1 MINGAR
7 LASAIAFYTC
17 LPIPSAWAFDF
28 QFVSRYAPFVGVGI
42 GALLGGFDVGLAWL
56 GLPLLTRS
64 ALIVALWIG
73 ITGGLHLDGAMDA
86 ADGLAVTDPDRRL
99 QVMADS
105 VTGAFGA
112 MVAVIIILLKTV
124 ALAEIEHNRWLVLL
138 LAAGWGRWAQQIAIV
153 RYPYLK
159 PTGKGAFH
167 KQALVSV
174 WDTVPSL
181 LLLLAFSLIPIGL
194 TFFSPQSVP
203 LSKLLL
209 GLPLL
214 GLPLLGLPLLGLP
227 IALLV
232 PAWFNHQLGGHTG
245 DTYGAVV
252 EWTEAFFLVAMTILG
267 MTILGRAGV
276 SV

>member
-7 LASAIAFYTC
+7 FASAIAFYTC
-17 LPIPSAWAFDF
+17 LPIPSAWASDF
-28 QFVSRYAPFVGVGI
+28 QFVSCYAPFVGVGI
-42 GALLGGFDVGLAWL
+42 GALLGGFDVGLDWL

-64 ALIVALWIG
+64 ALIIALWIG
-73 ITGGLHLDGAMDA
+73 ITGGLHLDGAMDT
-86 ADGLAVTDPDRRL
+86 ADGLAVTDSDRRL
-99 QVMADS
+99 EVMADS

-112 MVAVIIILLKTV
+112 MVAVVIILLKTV
-124 ALAEIEHNRWLVLL
+124 ALAEIEHDRWLVLL

-167 KQALVSV
+167 KKALISLG
-174 WDTVPSL
+174 DTLPSL
-181 LLLLAFSLIPIGL
+181 LLLLVFSFIPIGL
-194 TFFSPQSVP
+194 TLFSPHLVSV
-203 LSKLLL
+203 SQLLL

-214 GLPLLGLPLLGLP
+214 GLPLLGLPL
-227 IALLV
+227 ALLV
-232 PAWFNHQLGGHTG
+232 PAWFNRQLGGHTG

-252 EWTEAFFLVAMTILG
+252 EWTEALFLIAMTILG
-267 MTILGRAGV
+267 KNGA